1 MLNYLKKFLSQIGV
15 NSHVP
20 LAYRY
25 APSKYQ
31 GLESLNAQVK
41 QFIEKLKIF
50 IMHAGTE
57 SQMGHTI
64 KIMLENINLMVG
76 VNKFMFKTS
85 FKDYKIISEEG
96 WI

>member
-1 MLNYLKKFLSQIGV
+1 
-15 NSHVP
+15 
-20 LAYRY
+20 
-25 APSKYQ
+25 
-31 GLESLNAQVK
+31 
-41 QFIEKLKIF
+41 
-50 IMHAGTE
+50 MHAGTE